1 MKIVF
6 ALYNL
11 GPMVPSPTG
20 ILRLSYRGPTHFLL
34 KEHESPFN
42 PVMRYGMQNV
52 NEVPGSLNLSLTQS
66 ELGLFCKHKPEN
78 QNKVKYCC

>member
-1 MKIVF
+1 MEGIKIVV

-20 ILRLSYRGPTHFLL
+20 ILRLSYGGPTHFLP

-42 PVMRYGMQNV
+42 PVVRYGMQNV
-52 NEVPGSLNLSLTQS
+52 NEVPGSLNLSLIQP
-66 ELGLFCKHKPEN
+66 EL
-78 QNKVKYCC
+78 